1 MTVSREQI
9 MTAAIQHLN
18 EHPAAS
24 MAQLAEAVGIS
35 RATLHRQF
43 SSREELM
50 TALGHRAH
58 DQWHQVQVRA
68 GVTAAAASAD
78 PRVIGRALDT
88 LLDGLVDVADEYGF
102 GLTDYAMAVH
112 PELLRRSDELE
123 EHEIALYAAAQR
135 AGLLRADL
143 PARWISNTVYG
154 LLVAVRESLRRGDVA
169 RREVPRLLRETFLT
183 GTGTDTGTGV
193 GVGVEGGGRS

>member
-1 MTVSREQI
+1 MAVSREQI

-24 MAQLAEAVGIS
+24 MAQIAEAVGIS

-50 TALGHRAH
+50 TALGHCAH
-58 DQWHQVQVRA
+58 DHWHQVQERA
-68 GVTAAAASAD
+68 GVTAATASGD
-78 PRVIGRALDT
+78 PAELGRALDA
-88 LLDGLVDVADEYGF
+88 LLEGLIEVADEYGF

-112 PELLRRSDELE
+112 PELMRRSDELE
-123 EHEIALYAAAQR
+123 EHEIAFYAAAQR

-143 PARWISNTVYG
+143 PARWINNTVYG
-154 LLVAVRESLRRGDVA
+154 LLVAVRESLRRG
-169 RREVPRLLRETFLT
+169 
-183 GTGTDTGTGV
+183 
-193 GVGVEGGGRS
+193 

>member
-1 MTVSREQI
+1 MVMSREQI

-18 EHPAAS
+18 KDPIAS

-50 TALGHRAH
+50 LALGIRAH
-58 DQWHQVQVRA
+58 EQWQRVQEAA
-68 GVTAAAASAD
+68 GIAEATGSAD
-78 PRVIGRALDT
+78 PQVLDKAMNALLT
-88 LLDGLVDVADEYGF
+88 GLIDVADEYGF

-112 PELLRRSDELE
+112 PELLRRADELE
-123 EHEIALYAAAQR
+123 ESEIAFYAAAQR
-135 AGLLRADL
+135 AGLLRGDL
-143 PARWISNTVYG
+143 PARWVSNTVYG

-169 RREVPRLLRETFLT
+169 RRDVPRLLLGTFLH
-183 GTGTDTGTGV
+183 GTASRGNA
-193 GVGVEGGGRS
+193 

>member
-1 MTVSREQI
+1 MSREQI

-18 EHPAAS
+18 KDPAAS

-50 TALGHRAH
+50 LALGHRAH
-58 DQWHQVQVRA
+58 TQWQQVQESA
-68 GVTAAAASAD
+68 GIAEATGSGD
-78 PRVIGRALDT
+78 PQVLDQAMKALLT
-88 LLDGLVDVADEYGF
+88 GLVDVADEYGF

-112 PELLRRSDELE
+112 PELLRRADELE
-123 EHEIALYAAAQR
+123 EREIAFYAAAQR

-143 PARWISNTVYG
+143 PPRWVSNTVYG

-169 RREVPRLLRETFLT
+169 RRDVPRLLLGTFLH
-183 GTGTDTGTGV
+183 GAAAREDA
-193 GVGVEGGGRS
+193 

>member
-1 MTVSREQI
+1 

-18 EHPAAS
+18 KDPIAS

-50 TALGHRAH
+50 LALGLRALE
-58 DQWHQVQVRA
+58 QWQRVQEAA
-68 GVTAAAASAD
+68 GIAEATGSAD
-78 PRVIGRALDT
+78 PQVLDKAMTALLT
-88 LLDGLVDVADEYGF
+88 GLIDVADEYGF

-123 EHEIALYAAAQR
+123 ESEIAFYAAAQR
-135 AGLLRADL
+135 AGLLRGDL
-143 PARWISNTVYG
+143 PARWVSNTVYG

-169 RREVPRLLRETFLT
+169 RRDVPRLLLGTFLH
-183 GTGTDTGTGV
+183 GTASRGNA
-193 GVGVEGGGRS
+193 

>member
-1 MTVSREQI
+1 MVVSREQI

-58 DQWHQVQVRA
+58 DRWHDLQARA
-68 GVTAAAASAD
+68 DVVAAAASDD
-78 PRVIGRALDT
+78 PGELRRALEI
-88 LLDGLVDVADEYGF
+88 LLEGWIEMADEYGF

-112 PELLRRSDELE
+112 PELLRRADELE
-123 EHEIALYAAAQR
+123 EREIALFAAAQR

-169 RREVPRLLRETFLT
+169 RRDVARLLRETFLT
-183 GTGTDTGTGV
+183 GAGA
-193 GVGVEGGGRS
+193 GGWS